1 MARMAVTEERMRPT
15 IALFASS
22 RRNGNTGQLMDRVA
36 NELRIE
42 VVDLAK
48 KDISA
53 FDYDHKNRHDDFE
66 HLIDQ
71 VLEFEQIIFAS
82 PVYWY
87 SVCPPMKLFLDRI
100 SDLLELPDLLAK
112 GRRLRGKGVF
122 VLCTSIEEQP
132 DPPFVSAWQETC
144 KYLGMN
150 YHGLLHANCR
160 DGYAPARYESD
171 IGAFVRRVQGLAC

>member
-1 MARMAVTEERMRPT
+1 MSGAKERMRPT
-15 IALFASS
+15 VALFASS

-36 NELRIE
+36 SELHIE
-42 VVDLAK
+42 IVDLARK
-48 KDISA
+48 NISA
-53 FDYDHKNRHDDFE
+53 FDYEHKNRDDDFE
-66 HLIDQ
+66 ALIDH

-87 SVCPPMKLFLDRI
+87 SVCPPMKVFLDRI

-112 GRRLRGKGVF
+112 GRQLRGKGVY
-122 VLCTSIEEQP
+122 VLCTSIEDEP
-132 DPPFVSAWQETC
+132 DGPFVSAWQETC

-150 YHGLLHANCR
+150 YRGLLHANCR

-171 IGAFVRRVQGLAC
+171 IKAFVRRVQGSAC